1 MNRSDKATAC
11 RTENAQT
18 PMIKLN
24 LAHVWQLMTQNL
36 WAQHTSAQKL
46 FEAVLK
52 PSRATIKTL
61 AKKVTKEIAKWSAVV
76 KAAGVKAE

>member
-1 MNRSDKATAC
+1 
-11 RTENAQT
+11 
-18 PMIKLN
+18 MIKLN
-24 LAHVWQLMTQNL
+24 LAHVWQLMTQKQ